1 MFTPPRF
8 VVLDDNPDHLTAIVN
23 AFQTLGTP
31 CLGVVYDPGRELE
44 SVHFRGVRALFIDLH
59 LIESAATTDEVR
71 HYAMIGS
78 ILEEHINP
86 TGGPFIL
93 VVWTEYDHLVGDLK
107 DYLDDG
113 LDREKP
119 YARPLAIVGLPKRQF
134 VDLDTGQPVD
144 EGGADGLGQAI
155 ERTLRDQPQL
165 AVLLAWEA
173 GVQAAAGATI
183 SALVDLVPGPAR
195 NSTSFAAGLDEIL
208 SRLAREAVGRGHV
221 AGDPRAAITAALAP
235 ILADRIVNQ
244 EVAEAAAD
252 AWERAV
258 TWEGTEGLDPATAGR
273 VNRMLH
279 VAVPPGETIRPTDWG
294 AVVEFPGAWWE
305 DEQFLRRFGV
315 RRRQLL
321 GGEYRIQ
328 RDDRDRCRPR
338 LIRAGAACDYAQNR
352 PGPLP
357 YLFGLEV
364 PCDVQRESDNTGAVR
379 RPASEWSSPTL
390 LLEPDSAAFMLA
402 VNTRYW
408 MSVAPGDAAD
418 WSPAYRLRE
427 QLLMHLISH
436 ASGHMARPGIVRL

>member
-1 MFTPPRF
+1 MFTLPRF
-8 VVLDDNPDHLTAIVN
+8 VVLDDNPDHLTAIVH
-23 AFQTLGTP
+23 AFQTLGAP
-31 CLGVVYDPGRELE
+31 CLGVVYDPGGELE
-44 SVHFRGVRALFIDLH
+44 SGHFRGVRALFMDLH

-71 HYAMIGS
+71 HYATIVS
-78 ILEEHINP
+78 ILEEHISP

-107 DYLDDG
+107 NYLDDS

-144 EGGADGLGQAI
+144 ERRANGLREAI
-155 ERTLRDQPQL
+155 ERTLRGQPQL
-165 AVLLAWEA
+165 AALLAWEA
-173 GVQAAAGATI
+173 DVQAAAGATI
-183 SALVDLVPGPAR
+183 SALVDLVPDHAR

-208 SRLAREAVGRGHV
+208 SRLAREAVGRDHV

-244 EVAEAAAD
+244 EVAEAAVE
-252 AWERAV
+252 AWEQAV
-258 TWEGTEGLDPATAGR
+258 TWDGAERLDPTRAGR

-279 VAVPPGETIRPTDWG
+279 VAVPSGETIRPTDWG
-294 AVVEFPGAWWE
+294 AVVEFPAVWWE
-305 DEQFLRRFGV
+305 DDQFLQRFGV
-315 RRRQLL
+315 KRRQLL
-321 GGEYRIQ
+321 GGEYRIE

-338 LIRAGAACDYAQNR
+338 LIRIGAACDYAQDR

-357 YLFGLEV
+357 YLCGLEV
-364 PCDVQRESDNTGAVR
+364 PCDVQRR
-379 RPASEWSSPTL
+379 PRPPASEWSSPTL
-390 LLEPDSAAFMLA
+390 LLGPGSGAFILA

-408 MSVAPGDAAD
+408 MSVAPGEAAD
-418 WSPAYRLRE
+418 WRPAYRLRE